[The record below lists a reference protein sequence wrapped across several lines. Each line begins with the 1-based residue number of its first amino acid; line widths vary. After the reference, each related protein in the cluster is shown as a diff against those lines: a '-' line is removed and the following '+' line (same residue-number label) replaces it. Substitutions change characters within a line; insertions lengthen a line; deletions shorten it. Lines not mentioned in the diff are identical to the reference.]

1 MDHVPVTNV
10 TPDEASKLIDEG
22 ALLVDVR
29 EQIEWDA
36 VHIPGAEL
44 RPMSTINDW
53 WQELPRDRT
62 LVLQC
67 RSGQRSGNVARAL
80 MSQAGFT
87 NVVNLAGG
95 IIAWADADLPLE
107 GAGNPGDRR

>member
-1 MDHVPVTNV
+1 MRNV
-10 TPDEASKLIDEG
+10 TALEAAELLAEG
-22 ALLVDVR
+22 ALMVDVR
-29 EQIEWDA
+29 EEREWHA
-36 VHIPGAEL
+36 VRIPNAEL

-53 WQELPRDRT
+53 WEGLPRDRM

-80 MSQAGFT
+80 MTQAGFT

-95 IIAWADADLPLE
+95 IIAWAEAELPLE
-107 GAGNPGDRR
+107 GDGNPAAR

>member
-10 TPDEASKLIDEG
+10 NADEAHRLVDEG

-29 EQIEWDA
+29 EANEWDH
-36 VHIPGAEL
+36 VRIPGAHL
-44 RPMSTINDW
+44 HPMSTINDW
-53 WQELPRDRT
+53 WQQLPKDRT
-62 LVLQC
+62 VVLQC

-80 MSQAGFT
+80 MTQAGFT

-95 IIAWADADLPLE
+95 IIAWAEAELPLE
-107 GAGNPGDRR
+107 GGGDPAGR